1 MAIKFIAVD
10 DNGKEVTKETL
21 LAEFRRINGERE
33 TLGKERIK
41 LKEQLD
47 AIDAKMKRRETE
59 LVNVSSILVKFG
71 IHLDIARK
79 NVGKATSDI
88 TL

>member
-1 MAIKFIAVD
+1 MVIRFLAVD

-21 LAEFRRINGERE
+21 LEEFRRINRERE
-33 TLGKERIK
+33 EIGKARMK
-41 LKEQLD
+41 LKAELD
-47 AIDAKMKRRETE
+47 VLETKMKRRETE

-71 IHLDIARK
+71 IHLDVARK
-79 NVGKATSDI
+79 NIGKGNGNP